1 MAANKIPHEA
11 MTTITSNAAPPN
23 LIEQSL
29 EILRLTD
36 DGESLDPFHLGLV
49 EAAVNN
55 NLTEIGIE
63 TFQRLRADVTA
74 GKYAKPWLCGVE
86 FVTRDLQGYV
96 YWKGVAV
103 EHFTFS
109 AIGPERLKPMT
120 ESLARKC
127 LHLEKLGLPVTG
139 CNYLN
144 GWLDEMPVDF
154 PQIYKELLSLAGT
167 FYEHA
172 DGRSI
177 FPLKEQARDGCPTE
191 ARFLEVRNGTIEERS
206 LPLKQGDV
214 PYHAIT
220 GRCGFQLAQCG
231 QPQHTGPGAAS
242 LVQVMEWLQRHQIGS
257 SVAERLVAV
266 MKK

>member
-1 MAANKIPHEA
+1 MKSTPA
-11 MTTITSNAAPPN
+11 SSD

-29 EILRLTD
+29 EILRLSN

-55 NLTEIGIE
+55 NLTEIGIQ
-63 TFQRLRADVTA
+63 TFQQLHSEVTA

-86 FVTRDLQGYV
+86 SVTRDLQGYV
-96 YWKGVAV
+96 YWKGIAI

-127 LHLEKLGLPVTG
+127 LHLEELGLPITSG
-139 CNYLN
+139 NYLN
-144 GWLDEMPVDF
+144 GWLDEMTVDF
-154 PQIYKELLSLAGT
+154 PAIYKELLSLAGT
-167 FYEHA
+167 FYEHR

-177 FPLKEQARDGCPTE
+177 FPLKEHSVDGWPTE
-191 ARFLEVRNGTIEERS
+191 ARFLEVHKGTIQERS
-206 LPLKQGDV
+206 LPLRQGDV
-214 PYHAIT
+214 PYHVIT
-220 GRCGFQLAQCG
+220 GVCGFQLGQCG

-242 LVQVMEWLQRHQIGS
+242 LGQVMDWFQRHQIS
-257 SVAERLVAV
+257 PSVAECLVTA